1 MTGVSFVLTGSAI
14 ADTVTRYADGQCV
27 QRVEVRIGY
36 FRQVV
41 PDSLMFSWELLT
53 DGTALAG
60 CELVVEQVPA
70 VIKCRSCRQQ
80 TMLDWPVLLCSRCA
94 SRDVELLSGDEFLI
108 ASITR
113 AKEAC

>member
-1 MTGVSFVLTGSAI
+1 MHELSLCRAI
-14 ADTVTRYADGQCV
+14 ADTVTRYADGQRV
-27 QRVEVRIGY
+27 QRVDVRIGY

-53 DGTALAG
+53 DGTALAD

-70 VIKCRSCRQQ
+70 VIECRSCRQQ
-80 TMLDWPVLLCSRCA
+80 TVIDWPVLLCSRCA

-113 AKEAC
+113 TKEAC